1 MKTCIPLQNFCTML
15 GVSKILE
22 ISASPNFR
30 AYEFKKY
37 VSKKVLCDRKTG
49 FTRTS
54 ILHKITYCLGLL
66 KRFK

>member
-22 ISASPNFR
+22 ISASPNIR

-37 VSKKVLCDRKTG
+37 VSKKVLCDSKNWIY
-49 FTRTS
+49 S
-54 ILHKITYCLGLL
+54 N
-66 KRFK
+66 